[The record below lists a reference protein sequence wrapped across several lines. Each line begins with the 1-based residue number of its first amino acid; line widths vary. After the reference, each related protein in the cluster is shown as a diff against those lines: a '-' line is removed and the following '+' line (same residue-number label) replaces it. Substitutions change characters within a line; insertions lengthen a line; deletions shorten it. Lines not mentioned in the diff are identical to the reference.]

1 MKLPSVFLTECKIGG
16 LLKRRKNDLLKDY
29 QDSKPLFW
37 MALLFGPM
45 AKTFVSPHIAPFSFG
60 RMEHFKANLFCHKKP
75 GPLPQSG
82 I

>member
-45 AKTFVSPHIAPFSFG
+45 AKTFVSPHIAPSSFG
-60 RMEHFKANLFCHKKP
+60 RGLRNSINYIKSAA
-75 GPLPQSG
+75 SG
-82 I
+82 S